1 MHFASVKPSAERVYT
16 FLNMEEERSGSKR
29 VEKEISPIL
38 EFKNVRFQ
46 YTKDREVLKK
56 VSFKLE
62 PGRKSGYYW
71 KKWKWKINNFGITI
85 TILLN
90 RKNGEILCNGE
101 NIKVLKLSEYR
112 SLFSVVSQKSALF
125 LGDIVQ
131 NIDLEGKADR
141 QKLNE
146 VLRKSG
152 VKKYLQRFPEKE
164 KTQIGDDGAFLSGG
178 ERQKLVVARALLKDA
193 PVMLFDEASSG
204 FDVEANEY
212 LYKIITEEMPEKSVI
227 FITHHYDKLE
237 KCRGD

>member
-1 MHFASVKPSAERVYT
+1 
-16 FLNMEEERSGSKR
+16 MEKNGSGKST
-29 VEKEISPIL
+29 IL
-38 EFKNVRFQ
+38 ELLLRF
-46 YTKDREVLKK
+46 Y
-56 VSFKLE
+56 E
-62 PGRKSGYYW
+62 PEE
-71 KKWKWKINNFGITI
+71 
-85 TILLN
+85 
-90 RKNGEILCNGE
+90 GEILCNGE
-101 NIKVLKLSEYR
+101 NIKVLKLSENR

-212 LYKIITEEMPEKSVI
+212 LYKILCIAKYTEKDEYMVVYQALYGQFEIYVRPYKMFMSEVDRDKYPDIKQKYRFEKY
-227 FITHHYDKLE
+227 TTK
-237 KCRGD
+237 

>member
-1 MHFASVKPSAERVYT
+1 MASNET
-16 FLNMEEERSGSKR
+16 
-29 VEKEISPIL
+29 IL
-38 EFKNVRFQ
+38 EIKNISKTFPGVKALQNVNFDLKRG
-46 YTKDREVLKK
+46 EVHALVGENGAGKSTLIK
-56 VSFKLE
+56 CLTGVYE
-62 PGRKSGYYW
+62 PEE
-71 KKWKWKINNFGITI
+71 
-85 TILLN
+85 
-90 RKNGEILCNGE
+90 GEILCNGE

-237 KCRGD
+237 KFDKVYLVKDGFLTEVRTGKM

>member
-1 MHFASVKPSAERVYT
+1 MKMIEVQHLCKEYKRKIVQPGLIGGVKGFLTPQFDNFCAVDDINFQIERGESVGYVGP
-16 FLNMEEERSGSKR
+16 NGSGKST
-29 VEKEISPIL
+29 IL
-38 EFKNVRFQ
+38 ELLLRF
-46 YTKDREVLKK
+46 Y
-56 VSFKLE
+56 E
-62 PGRKSGYYW
+62 PEE
-71 KKWKWKINNFGITI
+71 
-85 TILLN
+85 
-90 RKNGEILCNGE
+90 GEILCNGE

-212 LYKIITEEMPEKSVI
+212 IYKIITEEMPEKSVI

>member
-1 MHFASVKPSAERVYT
+1 
-16 FLNMEEERSGSKR
+16 MELLLRFYEPEE
-29 VEKEISPIL
+29 
-38 EFKNVRFQ
+38 
-46 YTKDREVLKK
+46 
-56 VSFKLE
+56 
-62 PGRKSGYYW
+62 
-71 KKWKWKINNFGITI
+71 
-85 TILLN
+85 
-90 RKNGEILCNGE
+90 GEILCNGE

-178 ERQKLVVARALLKDA
+178 ERQKACGCTGTIERCAGYA
-193 PVMLFDEASSG
+193 F
-204 FDVEANEY
+204 
-212 LYKIITEEMPEKSVI
+212 
-227 FITHHYDKLE
+227 
-237 KCRGD
+237 

>member
-1 MHFASVKPSAERVYT
+1 MHFASVKPSAERLYT

-62 PGRKSGYYW
+62 PGEKVAIIGKNGSGKS
-71 KKWKWKINNFGITI
+71 
-85 TILLN
+85 TILELLL
-90 RKNGEILCNGE
+90 RFYEPEEGEILCNGE

-131 NIDLEGKADR
+131 NIDLHG
-141 QKLNE
+141 
-146 VLRKSG
+146 
-152 VKKYLQRFPEKE
+152 
-164 KTQIGDDGAFLSGG
+164 
-178 ERQKLVVARALLKDA
+178 
-193 PVMLFDEASSG
+193 
-204 FDVEANEY
+204 
-212 LYKIITEEMPEKSVI
+212 
-227 FITHHYDKLE
+227 HY
-237 KCRGD
+237 

>member
-1 MHFASVKPSAERVYT
+1 MHFASVKPSAERLYT

-62 PGRKSGYYW
+62 PGEKVAIIGKNGSGKS
-71 KKWKWKINNFGITI
+71 
-85 TILLN
+85 TILELLL
-90 RKNGEILCNGE
+90 RFYEPEEGEILCNGE

-164 KTQIGDDGAFLSGG
+164 KTQIGDDILLLLNETVLRLKYSVLVEPQIFKKNSMLHQIAPSCRKRKRVSGTKMVG
-178 ERQKLVVARALLKDA
+178 K
-193 PVMLFDEASSG
+193 
-204 FDVEANEY
+204 
-212 LYKIITEEMPEKSVI
+212 
-227 FITHHYDKLE
+227 
-237 KCRGD
+237 

>member
-1 MHFASVKPSAERVYT
+1 
-16 FLNMEEERSGSKR
+16 MELLLRFYEPEE
-29 VEKEISPIL
+29 
-38 EFKNVRFQ
+38 
-46 YTKDREVLKK
+46 
-56 VSFKLE
+56 
-62 PGRKSGYYW
+62 
-71 KKWKWKINNFGITI
+71 
-85 TILLN
+85 
-90 RKNGEILCNGE
+90 GEILCNGE

-164 KTQIGDDGAFLSGG
+164 KGDDGAFLSGG

-227 FITHHYDKLE
+227 LLHIIMINWKNVEATRL
-237 KCRGD
+237 

>member
-1 MHFASVKPSAERVYT
+1 MHFASVKPSAERLYT

-46 YTKDREVLKK
+46 Y
-56 VSFKLE
+56 
-62 PGRKSGYYW
+62 
-71 KKWKWKINNFGITI
+71 
-85 TILLN
+85 
-90 RKNGEILCNGE
+90 GE

>member
-1 MHFASVKPSAERVYT
+1 
-16 FLNMEEERSGSKR
+16 MELLLRFYEPEE
-29 VEKEISPIL
+29 
-38 EFKNVRFQ
+38 
-46 YTKDREVLKK
+46 
-56 VSFKLE
+56 
-62 PGRKSGYYW
+62 
-71 KKWKWKINNFGITI
+71 
-85 TILLN
+85 
-90 RKNGEILCNGE
+90 GEILCNGE

-112 SLFSVVSQKSALF
+112 SLFSVVSQK
-125 LGDIVQ
+125 
-131 NIDLEGKADR
+131 DLEGKADR

>member
-1 MHFASVKPSAERVYT
+1 
-16 FLNMEEERSGSKR
+16 MEKNGSGKST
-29 VEKEISPIL
+29 IL
-38 EFKNVRFQ
+38 ELLLRF
-46 YTKDREVLKK
+46 Y
-56 VSFKLE
+56 E
-62 PGRKSGYYW
+62 PEE
-71 KKWKWKINNFGITI
+71 
-85 TILLN
+85 
-90 RKNGEILCNGE
+90 GEILCNGE

-193 PVMLFDEASSG
+193 PVMLFDEARKPKAQNVKFSTIRKSRRRCSARKISQKITTRYGFSG
-204 FDVEANEY
+204 
-212 LYKIITEEMPEKSVI
+212 S
-227 FITHHYDKLE
+227 
-237 KCRGD
+237 

>member
-1 MHFASVKPSAERVYT
+1 MHFASVKPSAERLYT

-62 PGRKSGYYW
+62 PGEKVAIIG
-71 KKWKWKINNFGITI
+71 K
-85 TILLN
+85 
-90 RKNGEILCNGE
+90 NGE